1 VTSIGFA
8 CWVAYNR
15 TIRVVKASQP
25 IFLIIICTGTLL
37 MGGGIYPLGID
48 DEIASIQGCN
58 IACMASP
65 WLFGLG
71 FSCSFSALFAKT
83 LRVNKLFGA
92 ANSFQRIKVTVK
104 DVM

>member
-1 VTSIGFA
+1 
-8 CWVAYNR
+8 
-15 TIRVVKASQP
+15 
-25 IFLIIICTGTLL
+25 

-48 DEIASIQGCN
+48 DEIVSVQGCN

-65 WLFGLG
+65 WFFGLG
-71 FSCSFSALFAKT
+71 FSCAFSALFAKT